1 MHILYEPAGYRLPSG
16 IERKPGDSNVF
27 PGDEEVRVE
36 HSSVP
41 ARPERVRAGNT
52 LPFSAT

>member
-27 PGDEEVRVE
+27 PGDEEVRLE

>member
-1 MHILYEPAGYRLPSG
+1 MHILHKPAGYRLPSG
-16 IERKPGDSNVF
+16 IERKPGDSYVF
-27 PGDEEVRVE
+27 PGDEEVRGE

-41 ARPERVRAGNT
+41 ARPERMRAGNT